1 MKKLFTLFFITFALF
16 LNCFAYAGDSIN
28 VVLRGKKIEFDV
40 EPTVINGRTVLPVR
54 TIFEELG
61 LGVGWNESTKTITG
75 TKDGLVITLQ
85 IDNKE
90 AKVNDKAVMLDVPA
104 TIIDGRTV
112 VPARFVAEATG
123 AEVGWESST
132 RTFYIDTKIE
142 SQLDAFAGYTL
153 IEVDGGNLSGHRE
166 PNVVVDI
173 GYGNREYYAF
183 TNEFGQLVRVTA
195 DKITLQD
202 ESVEPV
208 LSTGRYYPDEAKVPG
223 VESPNL
229 DEGHIIADSLGGV
242 SNAYNIT
249 PQNSILNRH
258 GDQAYMEKVI
268 RDAGGCSNFEA
279 IITYPNT
286 QTQIPSK
293 YKFKY
298 TLNGNVIEDEFE
310 NINPDTTVSTKSS
323 QEVPTPSTP
332 EVTSLGAMDGELSK
346 IDTNGNG
353 IVTIAEAKK
362 AGYSMPIT
370 SEHWL
375 YQYMKDN
382 DGDGIVGEVEI

>member
-1 MKKLFTLFFITFALF
+1 MKKFILFFITFAVF
-16 LNCFAYAGDSIN
+16 LNCYAYADDSIN
-28 VVLRGKKIEFDV
+28 VVLSGKKLEFDV
-40 EPTVINGRTVLPVR
+40 APTVINGRTVLPVR

-61 LGVGWNESTKTITG
+61 LGVEWDGNTRTITG

-90 AKVNDKAVMLDVPA
+90 AKVNDKTVILDVPA

-112 VPARFVAEATG
+112 VPGRFVAEATG
-123 AEVGWESST
+123 ADVEWEGST

-142 SQLDAFAGYTL
+142 SEHDIFDGYTL

-166 PNVVVDI
+166 PNAVVDI

-183 TNEFGQLVRVTA
+183 TNKFGQLVRVIA
-195 DKITLQD
+195 DEIILQD
-202 ESVEPV
+202 KSIEPV
-208 LSTGRYYPDEAKVPG
+208 LSTGRYYSDEAKVPG
-223 VESPNL
+223 VESANL
-229 DEGHIIADSLGGV
+229 DEGHVIADSLGGV

-249 PQNSILNRH
+249 PQNSILNRQ
-258 GDQAYMEKVI
+258 GDQAYMEKWI
-268 RDAGGCSNFEA
+268 RDAGGCTNFEA

-293 YKFKY
+293 YKYTY
-298 TLNGNVIEDEFE
+298 TLKGNVIVDEFE
-310 NINPDTTVSTKSS
+310 NINPDESISTKSS
-323 QEVPTPSTP
+323 QEEIITLTPKVISPVVT
-332 EVTSLGAMDGELSK
+332 EVDLSK

-353 IVTIAEAKK
+353 VVTISEAKN

-370 SEHWL
+370 SSHWL
-375 YQYMKDN
+375 YKYMIDS
-382 DGDGIVGEVEI
+382 DGDGRVGE

>member
-1 MKKLFTLFFITFALF
+1 MKKLILFFITFTLL
-16 LNCFAYAGDSIN
+16 LNCFAYADDSIN
-28 VVLRGKKIEFDV
+28 VVLRGKKLEFEV

-54 TIFEELG
+54 SVFEALD
-61 LGVGWNESTKTITG
+61 LDVGWDENTRTITG
-75 TKDGLVITLQ
+75 TKNGLVITLQ
-85 IDNKE
+85 IDIKE

-123 AEVGWESST
+123 AEVDWEGST
-132 RTFYIDTKIE
+132 RTFYIDTKKE
-142 SQLDAFAGYTL
+142 SKFDVFAGYTL

-183 TNEFGQLVRVTA
+183 TNEFGQLVRVIA
-195 DKITLQD
+195 DEIILQD
-202 ESVEPV
+202 DSVEPV
-208 LSTGRYYPDEAKVPG
+208 LSTGRYYSDEAKVPG

-229 DEGHIIADSLGGV
+229 DEGHVIADSLGGV

-249 PQNSILNRH
+249 PQNSTLNRH
-258 GDQAYMEKVI
+258 GDQAYMEKWI
-268 RDAGGCSNFEA
+268 RDAGGCTNFEA
-279 IITYPNT
+279 TITYPNT

-293 YKFKY
+293 YKFTY
-298 TLNGNVIEDEFE
+298 TLNGNVIVDEFE
-310 NINPDTTVSTKSS
+310 NINPDNAIATKGS
-323 QEVPTPSTP
+323 QEVKITSTP
-332 EVTSLGAMDGELSK
+332 EVISPKVMEGDLSTV
-346 IDTNGNG
+346 DTNGNG

-370 SEHWL
+370 SNHWL
-375 YQYMKDN
+375 YKYMKDS
-382 DGDGIVGEVEI
+382 DGDGMVGE